1 MQKRM
6 NRISMVFGYGIF
18 LFALFLRIITGID
31 QRFSLIEVWIRSLFS
46 RNFLHFW
53 QTEFSEGIGV
63 MVGAAPFIL
72 LVMLYLFD
80 ALLLTR
86 RRKIPVLESIKTALL
101 YFTTFFYFVFI
112 QFFSNSIWLGVILIL
127 GGLEFILNRYFDD
140 KIERDRKYAE
150 SQKAERV
157 YNEDRKRRLAFPG
170 KYPPEFHQIIRKNF
184 RFYQKDYLLLIF
196 ANALVF
202 FVLTILLFTY
212 REFSGMHTQDSIF
225 DKTGLL
231 RIFIESGGVLLLLL
245 LLFLTFMDGLYID
258 FKTKHMELFI
268 QLGIRKRT
276 FLMMLLEE
284 FSFCALAGILI
295 GGTASLLIARE
306 FSSFGW
312 ALLLY
317 VGILIV
323 AMAIHQEKILRL
335 IQFRPREQGKP
346 DRPNQR
352 WSPLFLLLGL
362 LALAITFWWFH
373 RRKSAETLLV
383 IGPLVIAVWGL
394 FLGLGGLYV
403 KWRRGKLKLLLSRND
418 LFYRFHKSIN
428 VLMLSTLLQVLVVG
442 FFLPRLAT
450 FQQTAVCDLFPY
462 KVVAK
467 VKQPEVQQVEK
478 ILDQE
483 KASWKKYPF
492 LPVTSVDGDPEWEVF
507 GTVRPIMFIQ
517 GQHMGISEST
527 YQQLRQVNDLAK
539 QPLHLKKGQWHVV
552 YQQAISIR
560 GQPIDWDPQSV
571 RPRLRIG
578 TPLESYNTINVD
590 LIFPMRHIKSQERLV
605 LTGMFQRGLQ
615 ENILVFADEEFA
627 TLAKE
632 DRPNQLFLING
643 NKKIASSLSFLKQK
657 YADDKRLD
665 ATIEP
670 IYEQTQRK
678 NNVITENFLQVLLLI
693 FTLATCIF
701 MNVGILV
708 AKFESEQ
715 ASLIER
721 RRLLDQLGMRQKEQR
736 GVLKRQVGFFTGL
749 PIVAG
754 LLLSLGFIGIM
765 GMLRFFSV
773 QDWLHFSRFFL
784 VDYSIYLL
792 GWGIIAS
799 LIYRRIEKWR

>member
-6 NRISMVFGYGIF
+6 NRISMVAGYGIF
-18 LFALFLRIITGID
+18 LIALFFRIIAGIN
-31 QRFSLIEVWIRSLFS
+31 QRFSLIEVWLRSLFS
-46 RNFLHFW
+46 GNFLHFW
-53 QTEFSEGIGV
+53 QSEFSEGIGV

-72 LVMLYLFD
+72 LVLLYLSD
-80 ALLLTR
+80 AILLTLQ
-86 RRKIPVLESIKTALL
+86 RKMPVLESVKISWL

-112 QFFSNSIWLGVILIL
+112 QFFSNSIWLGLILII

-150 SQKAERV
+150 SQKIEKA

-170 KYPPEFHQIIRKNF
+170 KYPPAFHQVIRKNF
-184 RFYQKDYLLLIF
+184 RYHQKNYLLLIF

-202 FVLTILLFTY
+202 FVLAVLLFTY
-212 REFSGMHTQDSIF
+212 REFSGTHTQNSIF

-245 LLFLTFMDGLYID
+245 LLFLTFVDGLYID
-258 FKTKHMELFI
+258 FKAKHMELFI

-276 FLMMLLEE
+276 FLIMLLEE

-295 GGTASLLIARE
+295 GGVASLLIARE
-306 FSSFGW
+306 FTNIGW

-317 VGILIV
+317 VGLVIV
-323 AMAIHQEKILRL
+323 AMAFHQEKILRL

-352 WSPLFLLLGL
+352 WTTLFLLLGL
-362 LALAITFWWFH
+362 LALAIMFWWFH

-383 IGPLVIAVWGL
+383 VGAFIVALWGL
-394 FLGLGGLYV
+394 FRGVGGLYV
-403 KWRRGKLKLLLSRND
+403 KYAKGKPKLLLSRND

-428 VLMLSTLLQVLVVG
+428 VLMLATFLQVLAVG
-442 FFLPRLAT
+442 IFLPRLVT

-462 KVVAK
+462 EVVVK
-467 VKQPEVQQVEK
+467 VKQPEVSQVEHT
-478 ILDQE
+478 LDKE
-483 KASWKKYPF
+483 KATWKKYPF
-492 LPVTSVDGDPEWEVF
+492 LPVTSVDGDPEWEVY

-517 GQHMGISEST
+517 GQHIGISEST
-527 YQQLRQVNDLAK
+527 YQQLRQANNLDK
-539 QPLHLKKGQWHVV
+539 QPLQLKKGQWHVV

-578 TPLESYNTINVD
+578 TPLESYNTTNVD
-590 LIFPMRHIKSQERLV
+590 LIFPMRHIKSQERLI

-615 ENILVFADEEFA
+615 ENILVLEDEEFA
-627 TLAKE
+627 TLAKK
-632 DRPNQLFLING
+632 DQPNQLFLVEDG
-643 NKKIASSLSFLKQK
+643 KKAARSLSFLKET
-657 YADDKRLD
+657 YADDKRWD
-665 ATIEP
+665 DTIEP
-670 IYEQTQRK
+670 IYEKKQRK
-678 NNVITENFLQVLLLI
+678 NNVVTENYLQVLLLI
-693 FTLATCIF
+693 FTLAVCIF
-701 MNVGILV
+701 MCVGILV

-715 ASLIER
+715 TSLIER
-721 RRLLDQLGMRQKEQR
+721 RRLLDQLGMREKEQR
-736 GVLKRQVGFFTGL
+736 SMLKRQAGFFVTL
-749 PIVAG
+749 PLVAG

-765 GMLRFFSV
+765 GTLRFFSIPE
-773 QDWLHFSRFFL
+773 WLQFSRIFL
-784 VDYSIYLL
+784 FDYGIYLAA
-792 GWGIIAS
+792 WGIIAS